1 MNEYHLY
8 LYRPGFTDSKI
19 MSLTVDEVEAAIK
32 EKRPLILTMQVCT
45 IGTYLFLRGYR
56 IIVHDKPESAFEI
69 SLGQCDRTMRE
80 IRMGHNLEKML
91 LAGEFDLDTSI
102 MAS

>member
-8 LYRPGFTDSKI
+8 LYRPRFTDTKI
-19 MSLTVDEVEAAIK
+19 MCLTVDEVNKAIN
-32 EKRPLILTMQVCT
+32 EGRPLVLTMQICT
-45 IGTYLFLRGYR
+45 IGTYLFMKGYR
-56 IIVHDKPESAFEI
+56 IIVHDKRDSAFEI
-69 SLGQCDRTMRE
+69 TLGQCARTTRE